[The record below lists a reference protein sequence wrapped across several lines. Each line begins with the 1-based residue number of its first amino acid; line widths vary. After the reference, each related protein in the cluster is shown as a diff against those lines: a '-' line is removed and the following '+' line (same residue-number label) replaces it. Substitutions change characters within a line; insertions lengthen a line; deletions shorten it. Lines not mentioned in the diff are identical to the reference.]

1 MNAAWNTFIIDYPFL
16 RLDKY
21 IAFDLPTEAHIEADN
36 CFKKIFEEY
45 HSDNKDKFQFIQ
57 TYTQFLLNLTNRFFE
72 KLNVDIRTIENN
84 RSADILLVSRFQ
96 TLIETQLSN
105 EEANSEIRHASFYA
119 DRLNIHPNYFN
130 AVVKRIT
137 GANGNKYYSATTFQP
152 KTKFTLDRRNAV

>member
-57 TYTQFLLNLTNRFFE
+57 TS
-72 KLNVDIRTIENN
+72 RT
-84 RSADILLVSRFQ
+84 SMFPPILKIGLDFAISTASSMVSVF
-96 TLIETQLSN
+96 
-105 EEANSEIRHASFYA
+105 
-119 DRLNIHPNYFN
+119 
-130 AVVKRIT
+130 
-137 GANGNKYYSATTFQP
+137 TTM
-152 KTKFTLDRRNAV
+152 